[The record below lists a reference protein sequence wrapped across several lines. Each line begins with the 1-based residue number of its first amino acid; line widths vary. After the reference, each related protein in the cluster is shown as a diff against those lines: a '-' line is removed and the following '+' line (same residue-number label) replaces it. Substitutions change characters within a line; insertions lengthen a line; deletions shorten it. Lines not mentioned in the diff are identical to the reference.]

1 MHATNNLIQF
11 MTRRET
17 KTVVLIVEDDELHR
31 KMLDHDL
38 KDMGYD
44 TMAAANGEEA
54 LSILRS
60 PDSNISIVLMDRYMP
75 SLDGLSTVRRMK
87 DDPLLR
93 KIPVIM
99 VSGATGDQDIRE
111 GMDAGVF
118 YYLGKPY
125 DERMLRSVMT
135 ATTREVEQSRM
146 LTEELKRNHV
156 GFSLM
161 QNCKFKFKTLEEA
174 EALAVFAA
182 RFYPEPE
189 KVLPGLAELLI
200 NAIEHGNLEMG
211 YARKTAVLEAGTW
224 RAEIERRQSMP
235 EYADRS
241 VELVVMH
248 KDDGIY
254 MIITDQGKGFDWQK
268 YLMIDPSRASDS
280 HGRGIAQSR
289 AMCFDS
295 LSYNAAGNQVVAK
308 VSHEKTLDW

>member
-1 MHATNNLIQF
+1 MPANNLIQF

-17 KTVVLIVEDDELHR
+17 QTVVLIVEDDELHR
-31 KMLDHDL
+31 KMLEHDL
-38 KDMGYD
+38 KDMNYQ
-44 TMAAANGEEA
+44 TLSAANGEEA
-54 LSILRS
+54 LTMLGT
-60 PDSNISIVLMDRYMP
+60 PGNGISIVLMDRYMP
-75 SLDGLSTVRRMK
+75 TLDGLSTVRRMK

-99 VSGATGDQDIRE
+99 VSGATGDQDVRE
-111 GMDAGVF
+111 GMEAGVF

-135 ATTREVEQSRM
+135 ATTREVEQNRT
-146 LTEELKRNHV
+146 LTEEMKRNNTA
-156 GFSLM
+156 FTLM

-174 EALAVFAA
+174 EALAGFAA
-182 RFYPEPE
+182 HFYPEPE

-200 NAIEHGNLEMG
+200 NAIEHGNLEIG
-211 YARKTAVLEAGTW
+211 YTRKTALLDAGTW
-224 RAEIERRQSMP
+224 RAEIERRQAMP

-241 VELVVMH
+241 VEFVVMH

-308 VSHEKTLDW
+308 VSHEKALEW